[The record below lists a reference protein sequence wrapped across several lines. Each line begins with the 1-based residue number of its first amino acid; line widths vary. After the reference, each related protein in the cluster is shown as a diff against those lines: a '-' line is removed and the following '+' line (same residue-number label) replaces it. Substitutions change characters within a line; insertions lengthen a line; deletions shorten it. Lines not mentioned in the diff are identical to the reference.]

1 MEKISSPP
9 TQYTVL
15 ICVTTSMIRPP
26 YLQPG
31 DRVAIVAPARKITPQ
46 EIAPALTLLR
56 SWQLEVVLPEHLFD
70 DDNQFAGDDN
80 TRALTLQQQLDDP
93 SIRAIFCARG
103 GYGTVRI
110 IDRLDF
116 SRFRKHPKWIV
127 GYSDITTLHSHIH
140 RHFGI
145 ETLHATMP
153 INIPA
158 DATHTHYP
166 AIDTLHQAL
175 FGGELSYTL
184 PHHPLNHIGTAQAP
198 IVGGNLSILYS
209 LCGSPS
215 DINTEGK
222 ILFIEDLD
230 EYLYHIDR
238 MMMNLKR
245 CGHLSHLAGLI
256 VGQMSDMHDNTIPFG
271 ATAEQIIRH
280 ATSEYSYPICFNFPA
295 GHNGTDNH
303 ALILGHSAT
312 LTVTPDGS
320 TLTF

>member
-1 MEKISSPP
+1 
-9 TQYTVL
+9 
-15 ICVTTSMIRPP
+15 MIYPP

-31 DRVAIVAPARKITPQ
+31 DRVAIVAPARKISPS
-46 EIAPALTLLR
+46 EIDAAVRLLR

-70 DDNQFAGDDN
+70 SDNQFAGPDDI
-80 TRALTLQQQLDDP
+80 RALTLQQQLDDP
-93 SIRAIFCARG
+93 SIRAILCARG
-103 GYGTVRI
+103 GYGTARI
-110 IDRLDF
+110 IDQLDF
-116 SRFRKHPKWIV
+116 SHFRQCPKWLI
-127 GYSDITTLHSHIH
+127 GYSDITVLHSHIH
-140 RHFGI
+140 QRLGI
-145 ETLHATMP
+145 ATLHATMP
-153 INIPA
+153 INIPTDA
-158 DATHTHYP
+158 DRKTYP
-166 AIDTLHQAL
+166 STETLRQAL
-175 FGGELSYTL
+175 FGAPLQYAL
-184 PHHPLNHIGTAQAP
+184 PSHPLNRSGSAQGQL
-198 IVGGNLSILYS
+198 VGGNLSILYS

-215 DINTEGK
+215 DLDTDGK